1 MFDVVKILTQ
11 RKETIATMESCS
23 GGAIVNS
30 ITNIPGASE
39 VLKFSAVTYANE
51 FKIKMGVLKET
62 IDKYSVY
69 SMAVAKEM
77 SKNISLFANS
87 TYGIGITGKINREDP
102 YNKSGEN
109 NKIFISIYNKNNDTY
124 NTFSLIAKDA
134 DRISNKDYIVEEI
147 AKKLLT
153 IFRNS
158 Y

>member
-69 SMAVAKEM
+69 SMEVAKEM

-124 NTFSLIAKDA
+124 NTFSLIAKDV

-158 Y
+158 

>member
-39 VLKFSAVTYANE
+39 IIKFSAVTYANE

-69 SMAVAKEM
+69 SMEVAKEM
-77 SKNISLFANS
+77 SKNISLFADS

-109 NKIFISIYNKNNDTY
+109 NKIFISIYNKNNDSY

-158 Y
+158 

>member
-30 ITNIPGASE
+30 ITNIPRASE
-39 VLKFSAVTYANE
+39 IIKFSAVTYANE

-109 NKIFISIYNKNNDTY
+109 NKIFISIYNKNNDSY
-124 NTFSLIAKDA
+124 NTFSLIAKDV

-158 Y
+158 

>member
-158 Y
+158 

>member
-39 VLKFSAVTYANE
+39 IIKFSAVTYANE

-109 NKIFISIYNKNNDTY
+109 NKIFISIYNKNNDSY

-158 Y
+158 

>member
-109 NKIFISIYNKNNDTY
+109 NKIFISIYNKNNDSY
-124 NTFSLIAKDA
+124 NTFSLIAKDV

-158 Y
+158 

>member
-109 NKIFISIYNKNNDTY
+109 NKIFISIYKKNNDTY

-158 Y
+158 

>member
-39 VLKFSAVTYANE
+39 IIKFSAVTYANE

-109 NKIFISIYNKNNDTY
+109 NKIFISIYNKNNDSY
-124 NTFSLIAKDA
+124 NTFSLIAKDV

-158 Y
+158 

>member
-39 VLKFSAVTYANE
+39 IIKFSAVTYANE

-77 SKNISLFANS
+77 SKNISLFADS

-158 Y
+158 

>member
-124 NTFSLIAKDA
+124 NTFSLIAKDV

-158 Y
+158 

>member
-39 VLKFSAVTYANE
+39 IIKFSAVTYSNE

-124 NTFSLIAKDA
+124 NIFSLIAKDA

-158 Y
+158 

>member
-69 SMAVAKEM
+69 SMEVAKEM
-77 SKNISLFANS
+77 SKNISLFADS
-87 TYGIGITGKINREDP
+87 TYGIGITGKINREDL

-158 Y
+158 

>member
-39 VLKFSAVTYANE
+39 IIKFSAVTYANE

-109 NKIFISIYNKNNDTY
+109 NKIFISIYNKNNDSY

-134 DRISNKDYIVEEI
+134 DRISNKDCIVEEI

-158 Y
+158 

>member
-69 SMAVAKEM
+69 SMEVAKNM
-77 SKNISLFANS
+77 SLKITEFANS
-87 TYGIGITGKINREDP
+87 NYGIGITGKINRKDP
-102 YNKSGEN
+102 YNDQGKDNE
-109 NKIFISIYNKNNDTY
+109 IFISIYDKDKAKY
-124 NTFSLIAKDA
+124 ITFKLIALSA
-134 DRISNKDYIVEEI
+134 DREKNKEYIVEEI
-147 AKKLLT
+147 VKKILAILG
-153 IFRNS
+153 
-158 Y
+158 

>member
-77 SKNISLFANS
+77 SKNISKITMAFTFFTNLMFWGIILCVEGVF
-87 TYGIGITGKINREDP
+87 YG
-102 YNKSGEN
+102 SN
-109 NKIFISIYNKNNDTY
+109 NG
-124 NTFSLIAKDA
+124 
-134 DRISNKDYIVEEI
+134 
-147 AKKLLT
+147 
-153 IFRNS
+153 
-158 Y
+158 

>member
-109 NKIFISIYNKNNDTY
+109 NKIFISIYNKNNDSY

-158 Y
+158 

>member
-39 VLKFSAVTYANE
+39 IIKFSAVTYANE

-158 Y
+158 

>member
-39 VLKFSAVTYANE
+39 IIKFSAVTYANE

-87 TYGIGITGKINREDP
+87 TYGIGITGKINREDL

-158 Y
+158 

>member
-39 VLKFSAVTYANE
+39 IIKFSAVTYANE

-124 NTFSLIAKDA
+124 NTFSLIAKDV

-158 Y
+158 